1 MLVAKSKYNLF
12 KTKAY
17 LEKVMFQIFLNSY
30 FLYLLF
36 RKGNLEMTSWQVSI
50 STSSKSVKI
59 YNFLNS
65 LNSVLSFI

>member
-17 LEKVMFQIFLNSY
+17 LEKVMFQIFLNNY

-36 RKGNLEMTSWQVSI
+36 RKGNLEMTSWQLNI
-50 STSSKSVKI
+50 STM
-59 YNFLNS
+59 FLNS